1 MIRKQFL
8 VYSLAAGCTTQPRI
22 CTHQTLQ
29 KDSANTIF
37 VHDAFMY
44 TNCKELHSSSR
55 HANQKKEKDGEC
67 DVYYQVSFSTGC
79 FSDSVGVV
87 IPDTIP

>member
-55 HANQKKEKDGEC
+55 HANQKKRKTASATYIIKC
-67 DVYYQVSFSTGC
+67 HLARVAFQTLLVW
-79 FSDSVGVV
+79 
-87 IPDTIP
+87 